1 MSILSAISL
10 ARRGQS
16 VLIAM
21 PDLAEAE
28 ALLTQIADVIDPAD
42 VEHVRRVSGQAAIR
56 FASGGRILFRSTGRP
71 AGESLRG
78 RTFDLVV
85 THAGASDDF
94 LLSAAVATNGSAV
107 RHPVLIEASR
117 PAF

>member
-21 PDLAEAE
+21 PDRAE
-28 ALLTQIADVIDPAD
+28 ALMTQIVDVINPAD

-71 AGESLRG
+71 ARESLRG
-78 RTFDLVV
+78 RTFDLVVV

-94 LLSAAVATNGSAV
+94 LLFAAVATDGSAV